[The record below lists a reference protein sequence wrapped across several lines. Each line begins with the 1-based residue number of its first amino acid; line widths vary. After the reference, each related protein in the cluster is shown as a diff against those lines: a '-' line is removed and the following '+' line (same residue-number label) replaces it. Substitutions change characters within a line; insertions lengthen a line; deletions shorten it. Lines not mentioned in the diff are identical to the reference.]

1 MPAMHGRLP
10 TAAMIFLVLTATS
23 LAQTPDE
30 THAASLR
37 IAEGRAIAREF
48 GAELKSAL
56 ERAISEL
63 GPAAATQVCR
73 EEAPRIAA
81 RLSERRGV
89 SVARTALRVRNA
101 GNAAQSSQR
110 EILERFAGEIAA
122 GADPETVEHFETRAD
137 GSARFLKAIVTAPV
151 CTTCHGDSIPPEVR
165 RELRRQYPED
175 QATGFRVGELRGAF
189 SVEWPAGRAL
199 HPDN

>member
-1 MPAMHGRLP
+1 MPAMHARLP

-23 LAQTPDE
+23 FAQAPDD

-56 ERAISEL
+56 ERAISER
-63 GPAAATQVCR
+63 GPAGAIQVCR

-81 RLSERRGV
+81 RLSQRHGV

-101 GNAAQSSQR
+101 GNAAQSWQR
-110 EILERFAGEIAA
+110 EVLGRFRGEIAA
-122 GADPETVEHFETRAD
+122 GADPESIEHFETRAD
-137 GSARFLKAIVTAPV
+137 GGARFLKAIVTAPL
-151 CTTCHGDSIPPEVR
+151 CTTCHGESLPPEIR
-165 RELRRQYPED
+165 RELRRQYPAD
-175 QATGFRVGELRGAF
+175 QATGFCVGDLRGAF
-189 SVEWPAGRAL
+189 SVEWPPGRASPSL
-199 HPDN
+199 